1 MNTEMLSKTRKFR
14 SYLSSGLW
22 TRDQEGMPLPLR
34 VVRSFLRYVYLVF
47 YSFFQDQC
55 IIRAAALTFTTILSF
70 VPFLAVAFSIS
81 KGFGLQNAEF
91 IREIL
96 MRVTT
101 GKVEVVDKII
111 GYINNTNV
119 QTLGWVG
126 VATLLFTVFSLVGTI
141 EKAFNT
147 IWRVQKGRTAW
158 RKVADFFPVILICP
172 MFLIVASS
180 FNVSL
185 QKQDIVKSL
194 LSVSAISY
202 LEAGLLKLAPLLFI
216 LVAFAFMYAFIPF
229 TKVRIP
235 SALLGGL
242 VGGIL
247 WQGAQWVYI
256 NWQIGAA
263 KYNAIYGSFAQFPLL
278 LMWLYISWVI
288 VLLGAEVS
296 YASQNLGSFLKQQH
310 FGNASSLEK
319 QKIALVILAMIVKR
333 FENGEELPCAE
344 EISDKLLAPL
354 GVVEELADLFIE
366 AGYLVPVDSG
376 DCERYSPARRLD
388 GIRVDEVIRVITTNA
403 GKRTGSGFTGH
414 FGFVGEIFSSMTEA
428 MRESRYNVTLGE
440 CASKLGTSIE
450 TDKRS
455 EDGSEQGGVKDQIA
469 DAQGES

>member
-1 MNTEMLSKTRKFR
+1 MNVEIVRKTKGLRKH
-14 SYLSSGLW
+14 LTTGLW
-22 TRDQEGMPLPLR
+22 ERESGDEPWLLR
-34 VVRSFLRYVYLVF
+34 KIRLVMRCTYLVF
-47 YSFFQDQC
+47 HSFFKDQC

-81 KGFGLQNAEF
+81 KGFGLQNAGF
-91 IREIL
+91 IREML

-126 VATLLFTVFSLVGTI
+126 VATLLFTVFSLIGTI

-147 IWRVQKGRTAW
+147 IWRVEKGRTPW

-172 MFLIVASS
+172 IFLLVASS

-185 QKQDIVKSL
+185 QKQDVIQGL
-194 LSVSAISY
+194 LSISAISY

-216 LVAFAFMYAFIPF
+216 LIAFAFMYAFVPF
-229 TKVRIP
+229 TKVRMS

-242 VGGIL
+242 VGAVL
-247 WQGAQWVYI
+247 WQSAQWAYI

-296 YASQNLGSFLKQQH
+296 YAWQNVGTFVKQRY
-310 FGNASSLEK
+310 FGKASPIER
-319 QKIALVILAMIVKR
+319 QKIALVMLSMIVKR
-333 FENGEELPCAE
+333 FESGEPLPCAE
-344 EISDKLLAPL
+344 DVSDHLLAPL
-354 GVVEELADLFIE
+354 PLVEELGDLFIE
-366 AGYLVPVDSG
+366 AGLLVPVQRG
-376 DCERYSPARRLD
+376 DCEVYGPARRLD
-388 GIRVDEVIRVITTNA
+388 GIRVDEVVRIVNTDA
-403 GKRTGSGFTGH
+403 GQRTGSSFSGH
-414 FGFVGEIFSSMTEA
+414 FSFVGELFSSLGNA
-428 MRESRYNVTLGE
+428 VRESEHNLTLAE
-440 CASKLGTSIE
+440 CAEKMAPAME
-450 TDKRS
+450 RRPPKR
-455 EDGSEQGGVKDQIA
+455 EDVQAE
-469 DAQGES
+469 DAAGEKATEGAQ

>member
-1 MNTEMLSKTRKFR
+1 MNTEMLSKTRKYR

-22 TRDQEGMPLPLR
+22 AREQEGLPLPFRLLR
-34 VVRSFLRYVYLVF
+34 KCFRFGYLVF
-47 YSFFQDQC
+47 HSFFQDQC

-91 IREIL
+91 IRNLL
-96 MRVTT
+96 MRLTT

-126 VATLLFTVFSLVGTI
+126 VATLLFTVFSLIGTI
-141 EKAFNT
+141 ERAFNT

-185 QKQDIVKSL
+185 QKQDVVKSL
-194 LSVSAISY
+194 LSISAISY

-216 LVAFAFMYAFIPF
+216 LIAFAFMYAFIPF
-229 TKVRIP
+229 TKVKVS
-235 SALLGGL
+235 SALFGGL
-242 VGGIL
+242 IGGVL

-296 YASQNLGSFLKQQH
+296 YASQNLGSFLKQRT
-310 FGNASSLEK
+310 FGNASALEK
-319 QKIALVILAMIVKR
+319 QKIAVVILAMIVKR
-333 FENGEELPCAE
+333 FEQGEELPCAE
-344 EISDKLLAPL
+344 EISDKLVAPL
-354 GVVEELADLFIE
+354 GVVEELAELFIK
-366 AGYLVPVDSG
+366 AGFLVPVDSG
-376 DCERYSPARRLD
+376 DCERYAPARRLD
-388 GIRVDEVIRVITTNA
+388 GIRIDEIIRIINTNA
-403 GKRTGSGFTGH
+403 GKRTGSGFIGN
-414 FGFVGEIFSSMTEA
+414 FGFVGEVFSSLTDA
-428 MRESRYNVTLGE
+428 MRHSDHNVTLAE
-440 CASKLGTSIE
+440 CASRLGESIE
-450 TDKRS
+450 S
-455 EDGSEQGGVKDQIA
+455 IKDPGKDPERKEA
-469 DAQGES
+469 V